1 MHPSSSLS
9 SVTQDLFNAAA
20 DQAAL
25 LAAPA
30 RLKILVLLA
39 QAPKAVEEL
48 AAATGESVANISQ
61 HLKKLKE
68 GGLLLM
74 QKSGLQR
81 IYELA
86 DPRVGLWLETLFDI
100 AEVTSPQF
108 RDQQRQL
115 AEEDEWVA
123 ADSEQVFQTLRERKA
138 IVLDVRPSEE
148 AAASPLGDAVTI
160 PLLELR
166 KRVHELRKDQVY
178 WIVCRGRTCSQ
189 ATEGVRYLRKKGI
202 QAYRLKESPITLRYQ
217 RKNLS
222 EFALK
227 TESSKKGKK
236 G

>member
-1 MHPSSSLS
+1 MSQSHSTS
-9 SVTQDLFNAAA
+9 SVTQDLFSAAA

-25 LAAPA
+25 LGAPA

-81 IYELA
+81 IYALA

-100 AEVTSPQF
+100 AEVTSPHF
-108 RDQQRQL
+108 REQQRRL
-115 AEEDEWVA
+115 ADEDEWVS
-123 ADSEQVFQTLRERKA
+123 ADSEQVFRTIQERKA
-138 IVLDVRPSEE
+138 VVLDVRPSAE
-148 AAASPLGDAVTI
+148 AASSPLSGALMI

-166 KRVHELRKDQVY
+166 KRVHELSKDQVY
-178 WIVCRGRTCSQ
+178 WIVCRGRTCGQ

-202 QAYRLKESPITLRYQ
+202 QAYRLKESPISLRYQ

-222 EFALK
+222 DFALK